1 MPHFRTADGSSARL
15 DMQVGNVPVLRT
27 YSFVFDRV
35 LFCDRVSETQEAL
48 MSDETPLM
56 FEPEELA
63 ARQLTRRGLLA
74 AAGAG
79 GLAAVYGLTGARAR
93 GAVPSAWLSELAGT
107 VSVGSN
113 PSDPVPKPAYA
124 AVYKAFTRK

>member
-1 MPHFRTADGSSARL
+1 
-15 DMQVGNVPVLRT
+15 
-27 YSFVFDRV
+27 
-35 LFCDRVSETQEAL
+35 

-79 GLAAVYGLTGARAR
+79 GLAAVYGLTAARAR
-93 GAVPSAWLSELAGT
+93 GAVPAAWLSELAGT
-107 VSVGSN
+107 VTVGSN
-113 PSDPVPKPAYA
+113 ASDPVPKAAYG
-124 AVYKAFTRK
+124 AVFKAFTKKTGTKLSVNTVDHNTFQ